1 MIYFIYIMNNTIQMY
16 GINKYLMDF
25 NVSNCCRENF

>member
-1 MIYFIYIMNNTIQMY
+1 MNNTIQMY